1 MNSFATP
8 LKTKQV
14 APGPRHN
21 APPGWSWPGRARP
34 VPGSGGPSQHGPH
47 RLTPWQPGFP
57 PRPGSKQSS
66 IPPGSWAPRLP
77 APQRDA
83 KAAPPRPGA
92 VPTAPP
98 PKRRKWSVESGCVLT
113 VSVAANHTGRGT
125 LPRSAGGPGPLGLRG
140 PEGTMDDKGKSGRAG
155 PGPAGLKAEPRR
167 GPSTSH
173 AQAAL
178 CEKSLSKLRLLVWR
192 RCF

>member
-1 MNSFATP
+1 MV
-8 LKTKQV
+8 L
-14 APGPRHN
+14 
-21 APPGWSWPGRARP
+21 ARP
-34 VPGSGGPSQHGPH
+34 SPPSPGVGGSLPARPSPSDTMAA
-47 RLTPWQPGFP
+47 RIP